1 MVMNRAL
8 SIVAVMLC
16 ISGPFSAELQRLPA
30 LVQHYGHHVTAH
42 GEASLSFLDF
52 ALDHLGD
59 HDDHDSEHQDL
70 PFHSLAGG
78 PGTTAVVPVQTSI
91 EPSVILSTPAAAI
104 AAMDTPQ
111 EPPTGSVFQPPRA

>member
-1 MVMNRAL
+1 MVLTRAL

-16 ISGPFSAELQRLPA
+16 ISGPFSADLQRLPA
-30 LVQHYGHHVTAH
+30 LVQHYSHHITVH
-42 GEASLSFLDF
+42 GETSLSFLDF

-59 HDDHDSEHQDL
+59 HDDHDDHDSEHRDL

-91 EPSVILSTPAAAI
+91 EPNVILSTPTA
-104 AAMDTPQ
+104 
-111 EPPTGSVFQPPRA
+111 V